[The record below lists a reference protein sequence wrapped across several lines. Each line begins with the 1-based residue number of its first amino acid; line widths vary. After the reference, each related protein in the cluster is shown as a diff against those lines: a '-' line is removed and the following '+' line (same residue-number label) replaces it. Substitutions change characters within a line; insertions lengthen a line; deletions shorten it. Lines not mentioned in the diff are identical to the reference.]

1 MDERYV
7 EQGGEL
13 DIDSKTRVEE
23 SIPFTIFD
31 TICENG
37 VIESLR
43 IVLYS
48 RI

>member
-7 EQGGEL
+7 EQGG

-31 TICENG
+31 TICENE
-37 VIESLR
+37 VIESLQ